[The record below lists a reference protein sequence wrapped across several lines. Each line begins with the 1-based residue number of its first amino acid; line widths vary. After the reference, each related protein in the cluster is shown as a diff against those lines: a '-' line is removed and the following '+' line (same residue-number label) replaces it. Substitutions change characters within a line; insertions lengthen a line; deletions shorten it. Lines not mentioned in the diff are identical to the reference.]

1 MVISPVQ
8 CYYIGATDIAATM
21 LIREVTRPLSF
32 SKPVEKICEDLKK
45 KDQQI
50 CELRYGECIS
60 QLLNLIFGMC
70 GYVRVW
76 CLRYSARVVQYRQ
89 PQDINIGF
97 QQGCAARGHVT
108 SVNGKIQITL
118 FIERRY
124 YY

>member
-1 MVISPVQ
+1 MTTLMVISPVQ

-60 QLLNLIFGMC
+60 QLLNLIFGVCVCMC
-70 GYVRVW
+70 G
-76 CLRYSARVVQYRQ
+76 ARGIQLGSYNIDNHRTS
-89 PQDINIGF
+89 ILGFSSSIGF
-97 QQGCAARGHVT
+97 LSKFVSQ
-108 SVNGKIQITL
+108 L
-118 FIERRY
+118 
-124 YY
+124 